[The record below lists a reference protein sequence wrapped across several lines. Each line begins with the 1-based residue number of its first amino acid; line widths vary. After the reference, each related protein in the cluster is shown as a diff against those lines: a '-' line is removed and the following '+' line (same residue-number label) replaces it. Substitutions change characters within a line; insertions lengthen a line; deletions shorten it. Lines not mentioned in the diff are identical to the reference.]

1 MPEAQVT
8 YDVRD
13 LLDRIE
19 RKIDKIDARVE
30 KLETARQRQ
39 SAISAL
45 GGKAWVAALAFLGIV
60 VNIPAAMFY
69 LGSH

>member
-8 YDVRD
+8 YDVKD

-19 RKIDKIDARVE
+19 RKIDRLDARVE
-30 KLETARQRQ
+30 KLETARSRQ
-39 SAISAL
+39 TAISAL

-69 LGSH
+69 LGSR